1 MSEEQKLTKKK
12 STTSSKK
19 SLKAADPK
27 KKDKSVSKKSS
38 VNGSKKPSPNVSH
51 DELLGERQ
59 PEEVPL
65 SREPEPRFPAYPE
78 AHKITRTTPERLCVH
93 HNQSLKFYC
102 EACEEPICEE
112 CQYSGPHNTE
122 LHRVATLQ
130 EAFNARCNYLREGT
144 YAMLLEKRDKL
155 LAQLDK
161 LDYRIAEIKS
171 VAGIIERDIKTEY
184 FGMLERLNSAE
195 GMKYAVLQHDMAE
208 VQKDIERIDTI
219 FDSLDEYL
227 QGESRGDY
235 VGFLIKFRELHE
247 YIEYAVT
254 KQFKTKVDVPV
265 NDLPRELTERR
276 KVLEHA
282 EKVESLLKFKD
293 EIIWNLI
300 QEKKKL
306 TKTAEIDL
314 DKAVQQ
320 EWAEWA
326 KLIER
331 YSEELLKYKLVC
343 SFCGVALDDL
353 SVNSV
358 CPGKTGGIQYTA
370 EEPPLGW
377 KEGRR
382 HYFAKPIKEAES
394 KSFLSKVMEDP
405 RALSVFNTIK
415 ESEKEKIEELK
426 RRLQDADKEG
436 IYEVSQS
443 DFKTAVTDIYSIDEV
458 KVGFLTEVLLG
469 GLRNQV
475 QYKELLQHIERRAE
489 PLVRHKMPELRDG
502 PWKRIVED
510 MKKNGIGKNDMI
522 ERFENYDE
530 ERKGIVSTDSFYL
543 VFMKIGFPTSTTD
556 IDNLAKLDDSDAA
569 KAGQVNYIDLLN
581 KIFP

>member
-1 MSEEQKLTKKK
+1 MSEEKKLTKKK

-19 SLKAADPK
+19 SLKAGDPK
-27 KKDKSVSKKSS
+27 KKDKSISQKSS
-38 VNGSKKPSPNVSH
+38 VNVSKKYSPNVSH
-51 DELLGERQ
+51 DEILGEKP
-59 PEEVPL
+59 PEELPI
-65 SREPEPRFPAYPE
+65 SQEPEPRFPAYPE
-78 AHKITRTTPERLCVH
+78 AQKITKATPERLCVH
-93 HNQSLKFYC
+93 HNQSLRFYC
-102 EACEEPICEE
+102 EACEEPICDE

-184 FGMLERLNSAE
+184 FGMLERLSSAE

-208 VQKDIERIDTI
+208 VQKDVERIDTI

-227 QGESRGDY
+227 QGEARGDY

-254 KQFKTKVDVPV
+254 KQFKVKVDVPI

-276 KVLEHA
+276 KTLEHA
-282 EKVESLLKFKD
+282 EKVENLLKFKD

-306 TKTAEIDL
+306 TQTAEMDL

-320 EWAEWA
+320 EWTEWA

-343 SFCGVALDDL
+343 SFCGIALDDL

-358 CPGKTGGIQYTA
+358 CPGKSARVQYTA

-382 HYFAKPIKEAES
+382 HYFAKPIKEIEG
-394 KSFLSKVMEDP
+394 KSLLARIMEDP
-405 RALSVFNTIK
+405 RALSAFNTIK
-415 ESEKEKIEELK
+415 ESEKIEELR

-436 IYEVSQS
+436 TYEISQS
-443 DFKTAVTDIYSIDEV
+443 DFKAIISEIYPIDEA
-458 KVGFLTEVLLG
+458 KINSLTDLLLG

-475 QYKELLQHIERRAE
+475 QYKQLLQYIEGRTMTE
-489 PLVRHKMPELRDG
+489 PLVKRRLPILRDG
-502 PWKRIVED
+502 PCKKVVEE
-510 MKKNGIGKNDMI
+510 MKKNGIGKDEMI
-522 ERFENYDE
+522 KRFEKYDE
-530 ERKGIVSTDSFYL
+530 DRRGVVTTDSFYL
-543 VFMKIGFPTSTTD
+543 VLMKVGFPISSTE
-556 IDNLAKLDDSDAA
+556 IESLAKLDNADVE
-569 KAGQVNYIDLLN
+569 KTGQVNYNDLLD
-581 KIFP
+581 KLFP